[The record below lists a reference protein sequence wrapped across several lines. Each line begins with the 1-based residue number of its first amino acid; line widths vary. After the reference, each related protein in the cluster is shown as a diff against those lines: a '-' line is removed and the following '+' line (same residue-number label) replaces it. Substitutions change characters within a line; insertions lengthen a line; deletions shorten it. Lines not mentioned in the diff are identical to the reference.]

1 MLLLYCSNSRAKDGQ
16 RYFSFL
22 DHNASVLYQVLVS
35 VNSGRQVGPMETAP
49 KSRKKGQPREMNLTA
64 QCLICNGPAAAH
76 QVSLCFLFEED
87 WYACLNPDDYCA
99 FASLYSNANA

>member
-35 VNSGRQVGPMETAP
+35 VNSGRQVGPMETTP

-76 QVSLCFLFEED
+76 QVSLCFVFEED
-87 WYACLNPDDYCA
+87 LYACLNPDDYCA

>member
-1 MLLLYCSNSRAKDGQ
+1 MLIVHHVTTGEGNSEDAVIILQQQQGEGWAEVI
-16 RYFSFL
+16 FLL

-35 VNSGRQVGPMETAP
+35 VNSGRQVGPMETTP

-87 WYACLNPDDYCA
+87 LYA
-99 FASLYSNANA
+99 